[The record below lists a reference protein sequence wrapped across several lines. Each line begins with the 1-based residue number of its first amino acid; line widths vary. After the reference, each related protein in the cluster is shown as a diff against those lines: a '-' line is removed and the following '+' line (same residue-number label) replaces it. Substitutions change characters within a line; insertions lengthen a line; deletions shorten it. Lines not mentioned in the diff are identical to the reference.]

1 MEGKLTDCVWHIKCE
16 GGENKLN
23 DCANPKPAGHD
34 IVSLTYAFKS
44 QLSGTPKQF
53 SDSIK

>member
-16 GGENKLN
+16 GGENKQN